1 MRVAY
6 LTIVVTLVAADGARA
21 RAATLA
27 FPHAPV
33 IAGLLG
39 GPVFA
44 PALPALPAT
53 PSGSASPKASA
64 EVPVTSGGAVRAAGE
79 LPFDV
84 GAAMVAEPP
93 PAAPLGP
100 RPHPPLGPISP
111 AELRGLVAPAVVA
124 LVAGGGTKAPPQVAT
139 GVLVTASGL
148 ILTSRRAISEA
159 IDGRAAL
166 TMIHGGPRG
175 RLGAHEIAEAVP
187 ARIVGV
193 SRDLDL
199 ALVEAL
205 PPASV
210 FYPHLPVTRLPVPA
224 GAKALAVGHSPA
236 LGFWAASTATIA
248 DPSSPTNG
256 RRWLRDSTAAP
267 PTVGLGT
274 PLVDGVGRIVA
285 LITEPEVGARHA
297 VDAEALLRFLL
308 ALRAPALRFAGVPP
322 YRRASPETNASL
334 SSAGAPASKPGHLD
348 ARVPVDVTDS
358 AMPKVTEKGSLDR
371 RRAHDATAARPA
383 SASMAPPG
391 PSGPGRVS
399 FDGEAGVAAITI
411 AELASRPWSDTV
423 RLDAEDAPDRGPRDA
438 PVTAI
443 ELGDYHAPQTR
454 EAELAVRA
462 LTEGADARLRLFWR
476 DADRGDGPAYLLA
489 ARAARAAREQ
499 DEFWSVHDRL
509 MKGPQAPSAADLRRI
524 ARAVGLDMKEFD
536 AAFGGEG
543 LQLALESEGDRAVGV
558 PVLATP
564 SFVVNG
570 RPVDGGAVAGAALRA
585 AVDEELAAAE
595 ARRVRQPVAAAVAR
609 QCRPIA
615 AGAPIAGTKLDAAAT
630 ARSIASAAARNAERA
645 RHLTGAPA
653 AP

>member
-6 LTIVVTLVAADGARA
+6 LTIVATLVAAGAAMA
-21 RAATLA
+21 RAATPA

-39 GPVFA
+39 GPVFV
-44 PALPALPAT
+44 PAFPALPAT
-53 PSGSASPKASA
+53 PKAPA
-64 EVPVTSGGAVRAAGE
+64 EVPVTSGGSVRAAGD

-84 GAAMVAEPP
+84 GPAAVAEPSP
-93 PAAPLGP
+93 GAPLGP
-100 RPHPPLGPISP
+100 RHHPPLAPISP

-124 LVAGGGTKAPPQVAT
+124 LVAGGGTKTPPQVAT

-148 ILTSRRAISEA
+148 ILTSRRAISQA
-159 IDGRAAL
+159 IDSRAAV

-210 FYPHLPVTRLPVPA
+210 FYPHLPVTRRPVPA
-224 GAKALAVGHSPA
+224 GANALAVGHSPA
-236 LGFWAASTATIA
+236 LGFWAASAATIA
-248 DPSSPTNG
+248 APSSLTDG
-256 RRWLRDSTAAP
+256 GRWLRDSTAMP

-285 LITEPEVGARHA
+285 LITEPEVGALRA

-322 YRRASPETNASL
+322 YRRAAPGTNASL
-334 SSAGAPASKPGHLD
+334 STAGAPAWKPGHLD

-358 AMPKVTEKGSLDR
+358 AMPKVTDKGSLDR
-371 RRAHDATAARPA
+371 RVRDATAAQPEPPRL
-383 SASMAPPG
+383 APPG
-391 PSGPGRVS
+391 PPGPGHVS
-399 FDGEAGVAAITI
+399 FDGEAGLAVITV
-411 AELASRPWSDTV
+411 AELASHPWSDTV
-423 RLDAEDAPDRGPRDA
+423 TLDAEDAPDRGPRDA

-499 DEFWSVHDRL
+499 DEFWPVHDRL

-524 ARAVGLDMKEFD
+524 ARAAGLDMKEFD

-595 ARRVRQPVAAAVAR
+595 ARRARQPIAAAIAR

-615 AGAPIAGTKLDAAAT
+615 AGGPVAGTKLDAAAT

-645 RHLTGAPA
+645 RRLTGTTATP
-653 AP
+653 